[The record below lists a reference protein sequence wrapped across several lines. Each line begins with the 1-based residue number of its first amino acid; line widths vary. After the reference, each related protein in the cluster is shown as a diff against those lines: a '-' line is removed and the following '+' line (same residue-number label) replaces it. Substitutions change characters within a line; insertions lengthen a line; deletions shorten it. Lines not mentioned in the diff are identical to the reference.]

1 MISKSNNE
9 KEDKMAIKK
18 EQMLLRV
25 PEKLKA
31 LLKEEAKNR
40 GISLNALIVQ
50 RLWRHY
56 KK

>member
-1 MISKSNNE
+1 
-9 KEDKMAIKK
+9 MAIKK

-31 LLKEEAKNR
+31 SLKEEAKNR

-50 RLWRHY
+50 SLWKHF
-56 KK
+56 KTQQKSK